1 MLPVDTGAPVD
12 PITRDVRAL
21 YARHPY
27 PSTPP
32 QLRAD
37 SFPRFLLGY
46 LDRGAPDRPLHILD
60 AGCGTGAALIPIA
73 ALHPDCRVVG
83 VDVSPA
89 AVAAVRE
96 QARHRGLNNV
106 EAHERDL
113 MDLDG
118 LLPLLDAS
126 AGGFDVIY
134 ASGMLHHL
142 ADPALGLA
150 HLGRLLSPGGVLSLM
165 VYGHHGRLPVTRI
178 ARAIELVEAARARNE
193 PMAPGNGAA
202 PERVDAGS
210 SDGGVDDERVA
221 FARRLVTALGPGSVA
236 QAPWDDGDTIDDVEL
251 VDRYLHVHA
260 RSYTVAGLRALIEA
274 AGLRWLRWLEP
285 RLWSPRHI
293 FGPGPLADEL
303 EALPAPVRWNVIE
316 QLFDRRSLE
325 VLVTHPAA
333 RPRPA
338 PTTASLAAAVIARNP
353 QAAVHL
359 VERRMGAQGWI
370 EGISVRVRGGHETA
384 LGGMEAALVQACT
397 RPLPADA
404 LLEAA
409 GKLVPAPRED
419 LLGALHGLVVEEVL
433 CAV

>member
-1 MLPVDTGAPVD
+1 MD

-37 SFPRFLLGY
+37 SFPRYLLGY
-46 LDRGAPDRPLHILD
+46 LDGGAPDRPLHVLD

-96 QARHRGLNNV
+96 QARRRGLDNV
-106 EAHERDL
+106 EVHERDL

-126 AGGFDVIY
+126 PGGFDVVY

-142 ADPALGLA
+142 SDPALGLA

-165 VYGHHGRLPVTRI
+165 VYGHYGRLPVARI
-178 ARAIELVEAARARNE
+178 ARAIELVEQARARK
-193 PMAPGNGAA
+193 APAGVAGGAPA
-202 PERVDAGS
+202 RGAGADGGAEEGVD
-210 SDGGVDDERVA
+210 DGVDDERVA

-236 QAPWDDGDTIDDVEL
+236 QAPWDDGDTIGDVEL

-260 RSYTVAGLRALIEA
+260 RSYTVAALRGLIDA

-293 FGPGPLADEL
+293 FGPGPLAGEL
-303 EALPAPVRWNVIE
+303 EALPATTRWSVIE

-338 PTTASLAAAVIARNP
+338 PTAAALGVAVIARNP

-359 VERRMGAQGWI
+359 VERRVGAEGWI
-370 EGISVRVRGGHETA
+370 EGISVRVRGGPETA
-384 LGGMEAALVQACT
+384 LGGMEAALLQSCT
-397 RPLPADA
+397 QPTPAGA

-409 GKLVPAPRED
+409 GKLVPAPREE
-419 LLGALHGLVVEEVL
+419 LLEALRGLVLEEVL
-433 CAV
+433 YAR